1 MNNNI
6 SKLITA
12 LVFLIF
18 IWSLINSL
26 SSGKIIDLFSPI
38 VYLAVLIILIFA
50 SKGYFNNVFFLTFT
64 FMIFIQGL
72 ILFYT
77 YQFTPNYVDNIF
89 YSNLGVF
96 TVFVIIYGYMLINRE
111 KYLKKL

>member
-1 MNNNI
+1 
-6 SKLITA
+6 
-12 LVFLIF
+12 
-18 IWSLINSL
+18 
-26 SSGKIIDLFSPI
+26 
-38 VYLAVLIILIFA
+38 
-50 SKGYFNNVFFLTFT
+50 
-64 FMIFIQGL
+64 MIFIQGL